1 MDKNFFPFCIRQFQV
16 ERYKLLSKN
25 TSSIEQYLNLFSF
38 FFLFSSVQSQSE
50 QADNTEINYNVYHDE
65 RRALRAEL
73 ERFRQENAFLRKS
86 IQLNSTKLH
95 ADEQEQSIAKTPTF
109 DRSVRTSSVESGY
122 STTSAAMPNTFFSN
136 SALQIE
142 LNEYKERERKRQEQ
156 LNLLQKVRER
166 SMKNSFDDL
175 IMFSQQLDATIAQ
188 SNEVNEKDNK
198 PCLK

>member
-1 MDKNFFPFCIRQFQV
+1 
-16 ERYKLLSKN
+16 
-25 TSSIEQYLNLFSF
+25 
-38 FFLFSSVQSQSE
+38 
-50 QADNTEINYNVYHDE
+50 
-65 RRALRAEL
+65 
-73 ERFRQENAFLRKS
+73 
-86 IQLNSTKLH
+86 
-95 ADEQEQSIAKTPTF
+95 
-109 DRSVRTSSVESGY
+109 
-122 STTSAAMPNTFFSN
+122 MPNTFFSN